1 MNKFLCILGL
11 IVFTSCSEAV
21 LEPKEYI
28 VVDTV
33 ETNRNGFNQILTYNV
48 VVKVKE
54 DSSLHYGE
62 ITPDGKLVEINFRKI
77 KNYYK

>member
-33 ETNRNGFNQILTYNV
+33 ETNRNGFNQILSYNV

-54 DSSLHYGE
+54 DSSLHYGK
-62 ITPDGKLVEINFRKI
+62 ITNDGILVDITFKKI

>member
-33 ETNRNGFNQILTYNV
+33 ETNRNGFNQILSYNV

-54 DSSLHYGE
+54 DSSLHYGK
-62 ITPDGKLVEINFRKI
+62 ITNDK
-77 KNYYK
+77 